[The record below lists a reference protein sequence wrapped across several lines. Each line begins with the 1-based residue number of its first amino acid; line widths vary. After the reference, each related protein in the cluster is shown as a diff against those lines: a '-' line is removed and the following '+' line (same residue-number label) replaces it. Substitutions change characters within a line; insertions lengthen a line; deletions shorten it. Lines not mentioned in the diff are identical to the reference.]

1 MENVVAI
8 VNPKAAGGRAL
19 RVWPSYAEALRN
31 AGVDCRALETEAPGH
46 AIELTRSAI
55 ESGARTVIAV
65 GGDGAAN
72 EVVNGFFRGGKPISP
87 ETRFAYIPVGTGADL
102 QRTLHAPTAPD
113 AVARS
118 IVTGK
123 TEAVDVGYLRLT
135 GPDGGPVERMFL
147 NLTSFGMGG
156 DVSIASKRTLLAKLN
171 GKLAFLY
178 GTFSVFLRYRG
189 RRVKLWLDDAAEALE
204 FDVTNVALGNGRFH
218 GGGMHPCPR
227 ASMTDGLLDVTV
239 IERLGMFELIRD
251 IRILYSDDVYV
262 HPKVHGRQAKRI
274 RVEGDALAEVDGEAL
289 GGAPL
294 EAEIR
299 PGALRLIRP

>member
-1 MENVVAI
+1 MRNVVAI

-19 RVWPSYAEALRN
+19 RAWPAYAGALKA
-31 AGVDCRALETEAPGH
+31 AGVEFRALETEAPGH

-55 ESGARTVIAV
+55 QAGAQGVIAV

-72 EVVNGFFRGGKPISP
+72 EVVNGFFRHGLPISP

-102 QRTLHAPTAPD
+102 QRTLQAPTDPTGA
-113 AVARS
+113 ARA
-118 IVTGK
+118 IAADK

-135 GPDGGPVERMFL
+135 GPGGNPVERMFL

-156 DVSIASKRTLLAKLN
+156 DVSVASKRTPLAKLN

-178 GTFSVFLRYRG
+178 GTFAVFLRYRG
-189 RRVKLWLDDAAEALE
+189 RWVKLWLDDAVEPLE

-218 GGGMHPCPR
+218 GGGMHPCPK
-227 ASMTDGLLDVTV
+227 ASLTDGLLDVTV

-251 IRILYSDDVYV
+251 IRVLYSDDVYV
-262 HPKVHGRQAKRI
+262 HPKVHGWQVKRI

-289 GGAPL
+289 GGTPL
-294 EAEIR
+294 EAEVR

>member
-19 RVWPSYAEALRN
+19 RVWPAYAEALRD
-31 AGVDCRALETEAPGH
+31 AGVACRALETEGPGH
-46 AIELTRSAI
+46 AIELTRTAI
-55 ESGARTVIAV
+55 ESGAETVIAV

-72 EVVNGFFRGGKPISP
+72 EVVNGFFSEGRPILP
-87 ETRFAYIPVGTGADL
+87 AARFSYVPVGTGADL
-102 QRTLHAPTAPD
+102 QRTLQVPTDPGEA
-113 AVARS
+113 ARV
-118 IVTGK
+118 IAAGK
-123 TEAVDVGYLRLT
+123 AEAVDVGYLRLT
-135 GPDGGPVERMFL
+135 GPDGKPVERMFL
-147 NLTSFGMGG
+147 NLASFGMGG
-156 DVSIASKRTLLAKLN
+156 DVSIASKRTPLAKLS

-189 RRVKLWLDDAAEALE
+189 RTVRLWLDDAREPLE

-251 IRILYSDDVYV
+251 IRVLYSDDVYV
-262 HPKVHGRQAKRI
+262 HPKVHGWQAKRI

-299 PGALRLIRP
+299 PAALQLIRP